1 MPKTIRFIWN
11 AVTTVLAILVVA
23 AAVLLVGVRLVGLT
37 PFVVLSGSMEPTY
50 PTGSLIYVK
59 QVDPQDVEV
68 GDPITFVLN
77 EDLTVATHR
86 VVEINEEE
94 GWFRTKGDANDSPD
108 GSPVLFENLIG
119 VPQFC
124 IPKLGYLT
132 DYLTN
137 PPGMYIG
144 WSVVAVLLILLFTPE
159 LLKWAD
165 KADQKAA
172 AKKAAAQEGGT
183 PKGRK

>member
-1 MPKTIRFIWN
+1 M
-11 AVTTVLAILVVA
+11 
-23 AAVLLVGVRLVGLT
+23 
-37 PFVVLSGSMEPTY
+37 
-50 PTGSLIYVK
+50 
-59 QVDPQDVEV
+59 
-68 GDPITFVLN
+68 
-77 EDLTVATHR
+77 
-86 VVEINEEE
+86 
-94 GWFRTKGDANDSPD
+94 
-108 GSPVLFENLIG
+108 
-119 VPQFC
+119 PQFC